1 MGRVRVALVYL
12 QATFYTF
19 AGAMHFISPAAYRPM
34 MPPYLPAPELLIGLS
49 GVAEVVIGLGLF
61 WRRSRAAAGWG
72 VVALLLAV
80 WPANLH
86 IAMGNVPVFGA
97 AEGAGALNWV
107 RFAFQ
112 VPLMVLAWWSTRP
125 VDPPTPGA

>member
-1 MGRVRVALVYL
+1 MQRVRLGLVYF
-12 QATFYTF
+12 QAVFYTF
-19 AGAMHFISPAAYRPM
+19 AGAMHFISPEAYRPM
-34 MPPYLPAPELLIGLS
+34 MPPYLPAPDLLILLS
-49 GVAEVVIGLGLF
+49 GVAEVLIGLGLF
-61 WRRSRAAAGWG
+61 WPKLRAQAGWG
-72 VVALLLAV
+72 VVLLLLAV

-86 IAMGNVPVFGA
+86 IALENVPVFGA

-125 VDPPTPGA
+125 VDPKAQAA